1 MIAVVG
7 TALADIYTLRQKS
20 ELAHD
25 SKFAF
30 ESHRAYPGGKAANQ
44 AAAVV
49 RLGGSSLLVTKIGKD
64 EFGAIIKKALISD
77 GVKSKYVFEDA
88 REPTGFV
95 ILIPDANDSLAAVV
109 SYGASAYL
117 DNQDIEKATKDLTQ
131 CKISIISLEIQPE
144 CVLKIL
150 SIARQENQLVIIDP
164 YPPERADT
172 SLLTRAN
179 IITPNRDEAESITGR
194 KIDSI
199 FSAKIAVEELLKAGI
214 EKVCLKL
221 GPQGIVIGEGELIQ
235 HIYPPSVSQVDATAG
250 GDVFVAALSVTLEK
264 GWEFKNAA
272 SFATYASALTVTRP
286 GSYISMP
293 FLSEVLEF
301 IKLHEKNE
309 DFINLCYQLANKE

>member
-1 MIAVVG
+1 MIAVIG

-25 SKFAF
+25 AKYAF

-49 RLGGSSLLVTKIGKD
+49 RLGGSSLLVTRIGKD
-64 EFGAIIKKALISD
+64 EFGTAIKEALLSD
-77 GVKSKYVFEDA
+77 GVESGYVFEDP

-95 ILIPDANDSLAAVV
+95 ILIPSAKDSLAAVV

-117 DNQDIEKATKDLTQ
+117 GNQDIEKAKEAFVP
-131 CKISIISLEIQPE
+131 CSVYIISLEIQPE
-144 CVLKIL
+144 CVLKTL
-150 SIARQENQLVIIDP
+150 SITREQNRIVIIDP

-194 KIDSI
+194 TIDSI
-199 FSAKIAVEELLKAGI
+199 FSAKLAVEELLKAGI

-221 GPQGIVIGEGELIQ
+221 GPHGIVIGDGEFIQ
-235 HIYPPSVSQVDATAG
+235 HIHPPLVSQVDATAG
-250 GDVFVAALSVTLEK
+250 GDVFVAALSVTLER
-264 GWEFKNAA
+264 GWEFENAA
-272 SFATYASALTVTRP
+272 TFATYASALTVTRP

-301 IKLHEKNE
+301 IKLHEKNK
-309 DFINLCYQLANKE
+309 DFVNLCYQLANME